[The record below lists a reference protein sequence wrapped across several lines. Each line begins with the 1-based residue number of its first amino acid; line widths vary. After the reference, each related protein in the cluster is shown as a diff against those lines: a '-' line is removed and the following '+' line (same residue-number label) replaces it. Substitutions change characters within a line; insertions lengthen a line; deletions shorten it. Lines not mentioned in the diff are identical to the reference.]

1 MLCYHQLIIKFK
13 SKELQKWHES
23 SDSIFLDLDF
33 ALSSSFSNLKSFE
46 QEIIRNQNRII
57 DTVFLVTLRKLTLNI
72 SKQILVNQISM
83 N

>member
-33 ALSSSFSNLKSFE
+33 TLSSSFLNLKLFE
-46 QEIIRNQNRII
+46 QEIIRNQKRII
-57 DTVFLVTLRKLTLNI
+57 DTVFFGHFKKTNLEHI
-72 SKQILVNQISM
+72 
-83 N
+83 